1 MSLAFNRRK
10 RFRFLPYP
18 IFLFRFTGKN
28 DELKSVSYVYSAC
41 RCCNMQCVMHDNN
54 ILLIWSQLTLSFIML
69 MWPPALAHQPK
80 SEYGASIWM
89 PVLDILVSYLTT
101 MLINGPKYLMFTRWR
116 AEEAISY

>member
-1 MSLAFNRRK
+1 M
-10 RFRFLPYP
+10 
-18 IFLFRFTGKN
+18 N
-28 DELKSVSYVYSAC
+28 DETKYVSYVYSGC

-116 AEEAISY
+116 AEEAVSY